1 MGKIKTLNQDKQ
13 QAQEHQFPKM
23 EDGLTDIFQM
33 LEDMFKGQPEVIE
46 YLKGMMKGYA
56 LQKCVETGDNLI
68 KIIQGGKQQI
78 AMVDFIPQDLAPKL
92 NVVNDGS
99 EIAPKKNNDD

>member
-1 MGKIKTLNQDKQ
+1 MLPDETLDPENWDEMRKLG
-13 QAQEHQFPKM
+13 H
-23 EDGLTDIFQM
+23 QM

-68 KIIQGGKQQI
+68 KIIQEGKVDI
-78 AMVDFIPQDLAPKL
+78 AMVDFIPQDLAPKIE
-92 NVVNDGS
+92 S
-99 EIAPKKNNDD
+99 TKSK